1 MQTGKV
7 YLVGAGPADVGLL
20 TLRGKELIE
29 RADVVV
35 YDALVGQAVL
45 GLIPESTRR
54 IDVGKRAGEHPVP
67 QQRINMILLEEAL
80 SGSQVVRLK
89 GGELSIRYTD
99 EAVLMTGE
107 AKKVFEGMVEI

>member
-89 GGELSIRYTD
+89 GGDPFL
-99 EAVLMTGE
+99 
-107 AKKVFEGMVEI
+107 FEIGRASCRERV